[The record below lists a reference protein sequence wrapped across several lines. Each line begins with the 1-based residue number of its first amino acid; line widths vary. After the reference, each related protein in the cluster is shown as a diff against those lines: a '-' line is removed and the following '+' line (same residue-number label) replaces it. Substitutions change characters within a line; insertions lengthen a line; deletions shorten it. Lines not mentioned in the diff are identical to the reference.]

1 MHTVGWDWGGQAHSV
16 TVLDADGFKAARWT
30 LPHTEAGMTSTL
42 RRLVTYGDPSQLP
55 VAIETSKGLVV
66 DRLLAAG
73 HPVVAIHPGA
83 FNAMR
88 PRWGASRAKTDNAD
102 SFMLADL
109 LRTDGRH
116 LTILA
121 PTETTTLE
129 LQALSR
135 QRSDLVA
142 TKVSLLNQLRALLE
156 AHWPGA
162 TRLFKN
168 LDAAISLAFLDRFPT
183 PQAASSLTPAKLSA
197 FLRRH
202 AYTGRKTGAVLL
214 DKLRSAPKAASR
226 ISPDIIATLITTQVS
241 QVRAVVEAIK
251 ALEATIKQVIDA
263 HPYAELFRALPR
275 VGTVNLAQIIGE
287 IGPMLERGLTAE
299 QLAAEVGMAPV
310 TRASGKVHTVAF
322 RHAAN
327 RAARKALSHFAD
339 NSRHDDPWA
348 ADLYKRARD
357 RGKRHPQTVRILGRA
372 WLRVMHAC
380 WRDGTPYDPALHHAK
395 RSAPAVPGTLHP

>member
-1 MHTVGWDWGGQAHSV
+1 MYTIGWDWGGQAHAV
-16 TVLDADGFKAARWT
+16 TVLDEQGSKAARWT
-30 LPHTEAGMTSTL
+30 LPHTEVGITGTL
-42 RRLVTYGDPSQLP
+42 RRLSSYGEPGELP

-73 HPVVAIHPGA
+73 HPVVAIHPAA

-116 LTILA
+116 PRILA
-121 PTETTTLE
+121 PTHTATLE

-135 QRSDLVA
+135 QRSDMVA
-142 TKVSLLNQLRALLE
+142 TRTSLTNQLRALLE

-162 TRLFKN
+162 TRLFSQIE
-168 LDAAISLAFLDRFPT
+168 AQISLAFLEKFPT
-183 PQAASSLTPAKLSA
+183 PQAAARLTTVRLDA

-202 AYTGRKTGAVLL
+202 SYTGRRTGAELL
-214 DKLRSAPKAASR
+214 DRIKTAPKAASR
-226 ISPDIIATLITTQVS
+226 LSPETVATLVKVQVG
-241 QVRAVVEAIK
+241 QVRAIVEAIRS
-251 ALEATIKQVIDA
+251 LEDAIKQVLNA

-287 IGPMLERGLTAE
+287 IGPMLERGLNAD

-310 TRASGKVHTVAF
+310 TRASGKQHTVGF

-327 RAARKALSHFAD
+327 RPARKALTHFAD

-348 ADLYKRARD
+348 ADLYRRARD
-357 RGKRHPQTVRILGRA
+357 RGKRHPQAVRILGRG
-372 WLRVMHAC
+372 WLRVIHAC
-380 WRDGTPYDPALHHAK
+380 YRDGTPYDPAVHHTRQDTAIAY
-395 RSAPAVPGTLHP
+395 RLPTQ

>member
-1 MHTVGWDWGGQAHSV
+1 M
-16 TVLDADGFKAARWT
+16 TVLDEHGSKAARWT
-30 LPHTEAGMTSTL
+30 LPHTEAGITGTL
-42 RRLVTYGDPSQLP
+42 RRLATYGAPSELP

-73 HPVVAIHPGA
+73 HPVVAVHPAA

-116 LTILA
+116 LRILA
-121 PTETTTLE
+121 PTETATLE

-142 TKVSLLNQLRALLE
+142 TRTSLTNRLRALLE

-162 TRLFKN
+162 TRLFKQIE
-168 LDAAISLAFLDRFPT
+168 AQISLAFLDRFPT
-183 PQAASSLTPAKLSA
+183 PQAAVTLTPAKLDA

-202 AYTGRKTGAVLL
+202 SYTGGKSGAQLL
-214 DKLRSAPKAASR
+214 DRLKAAPKAASR
-226 ISPDIIATLITTQVS
+226 VSPEVVATLVTVQVG
-241 QVRAVVEAIK
+241 QVRAIVGAIK
-251 ALEATIKQVIDA
+251 SLEAAINQALDA
-263 HPYAELFRALPR
+263 HPYAALFRALPR

-287 IGPMLERGLTAE
+287 VGPMLERGLNAD

-310 TRASGKVHTVAF
+310 TRASGKVHAVGF
-322 RHAAN
+322 RHGAN
-327 RAARKALSHFAD
+327 RPARKALTHFAD
-339 NSRHDDPWA
+339 NSRHDNPWA
-348 ADLYKRARD
+348 ADLYRRARE
-357 RGKRHPQTVRILGRA
+357 RGKRHPQTVRILGRG
-372 WLRVMHAC
+372 WLRVIHAC
-380 WRDGTPYDPALHHAK
+380 FRDGTPYDSAVHHVRHGTATALEQQ
-395 RSAPAVPGTLHP
+395 RNGQWR

>member
-1 MHTVGWDWGGQAHSV
+1 MM
-16 TVLDADGFKAARWT
+16 
-30 LPHTEAGMTSTL
+30 PHTEAGITGTL
-42 RRLVTYGDPSQLP
+42 RRLSTYGDVSQLP

-109 LRTDGRH
+109 LRTDGRR
-116 LTILA
+116 LKVLA
-121 PTETTTLE
+121 PTETATLD

-142 TKVSLLNQLRALLE
+142 TRTSLTNQLRALLE

-168 LDAAISLAFLDRFPT
+168 IEAKISLAFLDRFPT
-183 PQAASSLTPAKLSA
+183 PHSAAQLTPAKLDA

-202 AYTGRKTGAVLL
+202 AYTGGKSGAELL
-214 DKLRSAPKAASR
+214 ERIKAAPKAASR
-226 ISPDIIATLITTQVS
+226 ISPQVLTTLITTQVG
-241 QVRAVVEAIK
+241 QVRAIVAAIK
-251 ALEATIKQVIDA
+251 SLEAAIKKALDE

-299 QLAAEVGMAPV
+299 HLAAEVGMAPV
-310 TRASGKVHTVAF
+310 TRASGKVHTVGF
-322 RHAAN
+322 RHTAN
-327 RAARKALSHFAD
+327 RPARKALTHFAD

-348 ADLYKRARD
+348 AGLYRRARN
-357 RGKRHPQTVRILGRA
+357 RGKRHPQTVRILGRG
-372 WLRVMHAC
+372 WLRIMHAC
-380 WRDGTPYDPALHHAK
+380 FRDGTPYDPAVHHA
-395 RSAPAVPGTLHP
+395 RHAATTV

>member
-1 MHTVGWDWGGQAHSV
+1 MQHTVGWDWGSRTHSV
-16 TVLDADGFKAARWT
+16 TVLDATGGKAARWT
-30 LPHTEAGMTSTL
+30 LPHTEAGLTSTL
-42 RRLVTYGDPSQLP
+42 RRLADYGDAGDLR

-73 HPVVAIHPGA
+73 HPIVPIHPGM

-88 PRWGASRAKTDNAD
+88 PRWGASRAKSDSAD

-109 LRTDGRH
+109 LRTDGH
-116 LTILA
+116 LLRSLA

-142 TKVSLLNQLRALLE
+142 TRTSLTNQLRALLE

-168 LDAAISLAFLDRFPT
+168 IEAGISLAFLERFPT
-183 PQAASSLTPAKLSA
+183 PQAAAKLTPAKMDA

-202 AYTGRKTGAVLL
+202 AYTGGKTGAELL
-214 DKLRSAPKAASR
+214 ERLRTAPRAASR
-226 ISPDIIATLITTQVS
+226 VSPEIVTVMVNTQVG
-241 QVRAVVEAIK
+241 QVRAIVEAIK
-251 ALEATIKQVIDA
+251 SLESTTKQVLDA
-263 HPYAELFRALPR
+263 HPYAELFQAPPR

-299 QLAAEVGMAPV
+299 QLAAEVGMASV
-310 TRASGKVHTVAF
+310 TRASGKVHSVGF

-327 RAARKALSHFAD
+327 RAARKALHTFAD

-348 ADLYKRARD
+348 ADLYRRARD
-357 RGKRHPQTVRILGRA
+357 RGKRHPQTVRILGRG
-372 WLRVMHAC
+372 WLRIMHAC
-380 WRDGTPYDPALHHAK
+380 FRDGTPYDPAIHHSRHRPA
-395 RSAPAVPGTLHP
+395 SAET